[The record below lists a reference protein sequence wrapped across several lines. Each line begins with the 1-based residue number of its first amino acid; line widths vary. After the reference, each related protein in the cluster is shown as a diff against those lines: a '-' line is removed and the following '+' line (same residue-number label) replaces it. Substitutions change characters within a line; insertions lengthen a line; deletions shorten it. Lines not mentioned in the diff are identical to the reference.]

1 MLNRM
6 IRLGSTCLG
15 GERATISPRIIWPAQ
30 RFRNSASTFA
40 AVRNHQP
47 ESNLALE
54 NHSPRRV
61 GLQAAV
67 NDHFPGGDSETG
79 LIFFARRTG
88 ESGRKCL

>member
-15 GERATISPRIIWPAQ
+15 GEKPKNSPRIIWPAQ
-30 RFRNSASTFA
+30 RFRNSAATFA
-40 AVRNHQP
+40 AVRNHQL

-54 NHSPRRV
+54 NHSPRRG

-67 NDHFPGGDSETG
+67 NGRLWEATLG
-79 LIFFARRTG
+79 LT
-88 ESGRKCL
+88 